1 MTTPSAEAARLSF
14 AVLAAFAGL
23 YIIWGTTYF
32 AIALT
37 LETLPP
43 FIAGG
48 ARFLIAGGLM
58 YGWLRWKR
66 PKPLE
71 GVNIRAAV
79 VCGVLLSGI
88 GNGFVIWAQQTIPS
102 GIAALIVTAV
112 PLIVLILDWV
122 FFSKRA
128 PGKQAL
134 VGVALGIAGVVTIVA
149 HTHSLSGN
157 ARPIYI
163 IALIV
168 AAVGWSFGT
177 LLQKRAAGRNV
188 VLSFTCVQMLA
199 GGLFQLVMAAA
210 TAEWMRFDLQHI
222 SSTSLLALLY
232 LVLFGSIFG
241 LNCFLWLLTRVSA
254 QKVTTYALVNPVV
267 ALLLG
272 AMFLN
277 ERITSTVV
285 FAAALVLAGVALV
298 LFEGA
303 GLARWLQA
311 RRLLRNADSVQP

>member
-1 MTTPSAEAARLSF
+1 MKNTSPEGSPLSL

-37 LETLPP
+37 LKTLPP

-58 YGWLRWKR
+58 YAWLRWQR
-66 PKPLE
+66 LRPLE
-71 GVNIRAAV
+71 GVNIGAAIL
-79 VCGVLLSGI
+79 CGVLLSGI

-112 PLIVLILDWV
+112 PVIVLILDWA

-128 PGKQAL
+128 PSKQAL
-134 VGVALGIAGVVTIVA
+134 VGVALGVAGVVTIVA

-157 ARPIYI
+157 AQPIYI
-163 IALIV
+163 IALVI

-177 LLQKRAAGRNV
+177 LLQKRTAGPSV

-210 TAEWMRFDLQHI
+210 TREWTRFDLHHI
-222 SSTSLLALLY
+222 STTSVMALLY

-267 ALLLG
+267 ALFLG

-277 ERITSTVV
+277 ERITSTVIL
-285 FAAALVLAGVALV
+285 AAALVLAGVALV
-298 LFEGA
+298 LFQGVSVT
-303 GLARWLQA
+303 RWLQT
-311 RRLLRNADSVQP
+311 RRTFGSADSV

>member
-1 MTTPSAEAARLSF
+1 MSNPSSTVAPLSF

-43 FIAGG
+43 FITGG
-48 ARFLIAGGLM
+48 ARFLIAGGLT
-58 YGWLRWKR
+58 YAWLRWR
-66 PKPLE
+66 CSRPLE
-71 GVNIRAAV
+71 GVNIGAAIL
-79 VCGVLLSGI
+79 CGVLLSGI
-88 GNGFVIWAQQTIPS
+88 GNGFVIWAQQAIPS

-112 PLIVLILDWV
+112 PVIVLLLDWAL
-122 FFSKRA
+122 FSRRT
-128 PGKQAL
+128 PGTQAL
-134 VGVALGIAGVVTIVA
+134 VGVALGVAGVVTIVA

-157 ARPIYI
+157 AQPIYI
-163 IALIV
+163 LALIV

-177 LLQKRAAGRNV
+177 LLQKRAAGPSV

-199 GGLFQLVMAAA
+199 GGVFQFLMAAG
-210 TAEWMRFDLQHI
+210 TREWTRLDLQHV
-222 SSTSLLALLY
+222 SSTSLVALLY

-267 ALLLG
+267 ALFLG

-277 ERITSTVV
+277 ERITSTIV
-285 FAAALVLAGVALV
+285 FAATLVLAGVALV
-298 LFEGA
+298 LFQDIGA
-303 GLARWLQA
+303 TRWWQA
-311 RRLLRNADSVQP
+311 RRVLHSADST